1 MLVCT
6 NNILGLQIFFDNNL
20 LTTHIHWL
28 IHNITGTKSAID
40 TTQTTTPPTAAPPT
54 PKVTSSAPEV
64 EQPAAE
70 DEDSPPKPPSPER
83 KKRRPKKLGASP
95 PTHPLG
101 EVRKP
106 SEERPTPTWGTN
118 LVEVRERTDV
128 GHIEEPTEAEKDLEK
143 EVARMLQEQSDDD
156 EEEASA
162 RPSEDTVASAAN
174 EMSYVLDEFQRSKM
188 DKPKKK
194 PPSRLAKLGDRSGLK
209 APKSTKA
216 PKIEVKGMKKKAKG
230 GIGPRPD
237 NFPEEFADWTEKDL
251 QEAGLTWQDLMP
263 IDDNIDEELQ
273 RIEDEEMKDLSGGEI
288 YDESLH
294 LEVFCRFSKLFSKF

>member
-1 MLVCT
+1 MRFKVTRATLGFQISVT
-6 NNILGLQIFFDNNL
+6 NSNNL
-20 LTTHIHWL
+20 LYVL
-28 IHNITGTKSAID
+28 ITLITGTKSAID
-40 TTQTTTPPTAAPPT
+40 TTQTTTPPTVAPPT
-54 PKVTSSAPEV
+54 PKATSSTPEV

-70 DEDSPPKPPSPER
+70 DADLPPKTPER

-95 PTHPLG
+95 PTHPIG

-106 SEERPTPTWGTN
+106 SEERSTPTWGTN

-143 EVARMLQEQSDDD
+143 EVTRMLQEQSDDD
-156 EEEASA
+156 EEASA
-162 RPSEDTVASAAN
+162 RPSEDTLASVAN
-174 EMSYVLDEFQRSKM
+174 EMSHVLDEFQRSKM

-194 PPSRLAKLGDRSGLK
+194 PSRLAKLGDRSGLK

-216 PKIEVKGMKKKAKG
+216 PKIEVKGMKKKGKR

-237 NFPEEFADWTEKDL
+237 NLPEEFADWTEEDL

-263 IDDNIDEELQ
+263 IDENIDEELQ

-288 YDESLH
+288 HDESLH
-294 LEVFCRFSKLFSKF
+294 LEVFCSFSKL